1 MQIIVKTLV
10 GKHITIDIESND
22 ITVLEFKHMINKKEP
37 IPFDKVY
44 LSTLTKRLIE
54 DKKLSDYNIG
64 KDSTVEIRIHF

>member
-10 GKHITIDIESND
+10 GKHITIDIENND

-54 DKKLSDYNIG
+54 DKKLCDYNIG

>member
-1 MQIIVKTLV
+1 
-10 GKHITIDIESND
+10 
-22 ITVLEFKHMINKKEP
+22 MINKKEP

-64 KDSTVEIRIHF
+64 KDSTVEIRIYF

>member
-44 LSTLTKRLIE
+44 LSTLTKRLLE

>member
-64 KDSTVEIRIHF
+64 KDSTVEIRIYF